1 MMKASLIA
9 SALTAIWAASL
20 ALSPTA
26 ASVQG
31 MRADMSCTVD
41 GCPRS
46 NNSWYS
52 NDGGLGRYCPPGYYP
67 HSWPNGSGVRCEAP
81 DTGKTWGAY

>member
-1 MMKASLIA
+1 MLKSSLIA
-9 SALTAIWAASL
+9 AAVAAIWAGGL
-20 ALSPTA
+20 VLSSTA
-26 ASVQG
+26 ASAQG

-41 GCPRS
+41 GCPHS

-67 HSWPNGSGVRCEAP
+67 HSFPGGNGIRCEAP
-81 DTGKTWGAY
+81 DTGSSLRGY

>member
-1 MMKASLIA
+1 MIRTWLITSAVAAISAGGLMFLPGAA
-9 SALTAIWAASL
+9 SA
-20 ALSPTA
+20 
-26 ASVQG
+26 QG

-67 HSWPNGSGVRCEAP
+67 HSFPGGNGIRCEAP
-81 DTGKTWGAY
+81 DGGSSFGRY